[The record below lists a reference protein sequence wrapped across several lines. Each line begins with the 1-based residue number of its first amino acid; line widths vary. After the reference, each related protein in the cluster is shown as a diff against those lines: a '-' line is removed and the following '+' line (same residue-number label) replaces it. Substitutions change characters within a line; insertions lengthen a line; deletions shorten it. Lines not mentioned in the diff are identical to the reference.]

1 MMYTEEYGKE
11 KAWAVNIHTNPSEP
25 LQLTK
30 WKQPDTYTLVLSFHE
45 MPK

>member
-1 MMYTEEYGKE
+1 MMYTEVYGKE

-30 WKQPDTYTLVLSFHE
+30 WKQPDTDARVVSFHE
-45 MPK
+45 MSK